1 VMMDDGDFG
10 GRWAGIN
17 GAVTTS
23 VARSWVIV
31 LIYLLFGGM
40 MSSHG
45 TKGLGF
51 LLMGIE
57 EGSFDGTRLLTSIIR
72 RALYQCARVG

>member
-1 VMMDDGDFG
+1 
-10 GRWAGIN
+10 
-17 GAVTTS
+17 
-23 VARSWVIV
+23 
-31 LIYLLFGGM
+31 M